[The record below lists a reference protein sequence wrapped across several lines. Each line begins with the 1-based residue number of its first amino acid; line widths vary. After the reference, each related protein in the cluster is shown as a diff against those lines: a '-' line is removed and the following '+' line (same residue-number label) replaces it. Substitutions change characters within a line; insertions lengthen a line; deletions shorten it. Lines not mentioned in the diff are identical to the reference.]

1 MVFDTAYGPADY
13 EALRNFPGP
22 PTQLTARKTILGSES
37 ELFFYYDPAEDALL
51 FKPTNSGLPF
61 RRIAVYDLRGSCV
74 FDKEKNIGS
83 FSVRNLHPSL
93 YIIKAEL
100 ENGEV
105 LVNRWLKLNP

>member
-1 MVFDTAYGPADY
+1 
-13 EALRNFPGP
+13 
-22 PTQLTARKTILGSES
+22 
-37 ELFFYYDPAEDALL
+37 
-51 FKPTNSGLPF
+51 
-61 RRIAVYDLRGSCV
+61 V